1 MNTTKQLLKESI
13 LLEIEK
19 DQAIENKLNELENK
33 IKQKYY
39 NIIHVLSSFIDNWKY
54 ELKDNLI
61 YFSYDWYKYCIKISN
76 DLIFLFSYFKRKKDN
91 KELYDFL
98 QWIRID
104 NPEYIKEYL
113 DNL

>member
-1 MNTTKQLLKESI
+1 MNTTKKE
-13 LLEIEK
+13 LWL
-19 DQAIENKLNELENK
+19 LENK

-39 NIIHVLSSFIDNWKY
+39 IIHVLSSFIDNWKY

-61 YFSYDWYKYCIKISN
+61 YFSYDWYKYCIKICN
-76 DLIFLFSYFKRKKDN
+76 DLIFLFSYFIRKKDN

-98 QWIRID
+98 QWIKID